1 MRLEQTLSIALLLF
15 IVLDPFGN
23 LVTLNTLLRN
33 HEPPRRR
40 RIMLRESVIALCI
53 LLVATFAGEAI
64 LKALGLDNYA
74 LGIAGGIVLFMISL
88 GMLFPAHRVVDEAA
102 LEDPLIVPIA
112 MPLIAGPSAIS
123 MVILLAEKHGAATV
137 AGAVAIASIS
147 VAAILS
153 VSPAIFAFLGRRGAL
168 AMERLMGMLLVM
180 LSVQMILDGISA
192 YLKHINSQ

>member
-1 MRLEQTLSIALLLF
+1 MSVVSIVLLLF

-33 HEPPRRR
+33 HEPPQRR
-40 RIMLRESVIALCI
+40 RIMLRESAIALGI
-53 LLVATFAGEAI
+53 LLVATFCGGAI
-64 LKALGLDNYA
+64 LKVLGLHGYA
-74 LGIAGGIVLFMISL
+74 LGIAGGIVLFIIAL
-88 GMLFPAHRVVDEAA
+88 GMLFPTHRVVEDSA

-123 MVILLAEKHGAATV
+123 MVILLAEKHGAPSVAT
-137 AGAVAIASIS
+137 AVAIAALA

-153 VSPAIFAFLGRRGAL
+153 VSPSIFAFLGRRGAL

-180 LSVQMILDGISA
+180 LSVQMIFDGIDA
-192 YLKHINSQ
+192 YLKSRQ